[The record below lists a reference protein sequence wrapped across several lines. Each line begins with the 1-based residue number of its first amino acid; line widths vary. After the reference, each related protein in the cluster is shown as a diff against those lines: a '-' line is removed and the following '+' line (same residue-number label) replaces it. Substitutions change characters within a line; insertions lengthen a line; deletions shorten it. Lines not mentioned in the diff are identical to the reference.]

1 MLNIIW
7 LLLICTSVVF
17 GAINHQ
23 LAAVV
28 AAVTDS
34 AKVAFELVLG
44 LTGIMVFWLGLMRI
58 AEACGLVQLIARI
71 LRPVLRRL
79 FPEVPPEHPAMGEM
93 VMNMSANM
101 LGLLNAATPLGLKAM
116 QSLETLNPYPG
127 VATNPMCMFLAI
139 NTSSI
144 QLIPVSA
151 MAYLAAGGAI
161 NPADIIGSGLLASI
175 CSTIAAIVAVKILV
189 RLPCFN
195 KKVYN

>member
-1 MLNIIW
+1 MLNVIW

-23 LAAVV
+23 LDAVV
-28 AAVTDS
+28 AAVTTS

-58 AEACGLVQLIARI
+58 AEACGLVQLIARA
-71 LRPVLRRL
+71 LRPILIRL

-116 QSLETLNPYPG
+116 QSLEKLNPYPG

-144 QLIPVSA
+144 QLIPVTA
-151 MAYLAAGGAI
+151 IAYLAAGGAI
-161 NPADIIGSGLLASI
+161 HPTDVIASGLLASI
-175 CSTIAAIVAVKILV
+175 CSTIAAIVAVKLLV

-195 KKVYN
+195 KAY

>member
-17 GAINHQ
+17 GVINHQ
-23 LAAVV
+23 LDAVV
-28 AAVTDS
+28 AAVTIS

-58 AEACGLVQLIARI
+58 AEACGLVQLIAKG
-71 LRPVLRRL
+71 LRPILIRL
-79 FPEVPPEHPAMGEM
+79 FPEVPAEHPAMGEM

-101 LGLLNAATPLGLKAM
+101 LGLVNAATPLGLKAM
-116 QSLETLNPYPG
+116 KSLETLNTYPG
-127 VATNPMCMFLAI
+127 IATNPMCTFLAI

-151 MAYLAAGGAI
+151 MAYLAAGGGMH
-161 NPADIIGSGLLASI
+161 PTDIIGSGLLAST
-175 CSTIAAIVAVKILV
+175 CSTVAAIIAVKLLA
-189 RLPCFN
+189 RLSCFN
-195 KKVYN
+195 KVYS

>member
-17 GAINHQ
+17 GVINHQ
-23 LAAVV
+23 LGAVV
-28 AAVTDS
+28 AAVTTS

-58 AEACGLVQLIARI
+58 AEACGLVLLIAKI
-71 LRPVLRRL
+71 LRPVLIRL
-79 FPEVPPEHPAMGEM
+79 FPEVPPTHPAMGEM

-116 QSLETLNPYPG
+116 KSLETLNSYPG
-127 VATNPMCMFLAI
+127 IATNPMCMFLAI

-161 NPADIIGSGLLASI
+161 HPTDIIGSGLLASI
-175 CSTIAAIVAVKILV
+175 CSTIAAIIAVKLLV
-189 RLPCFN
+189 RLRCFN
-195 KKVYN
+195 KVYR